1 MSRHWARLIT
11 VKPAAT
17 VTEWRI
23 AARIPSCTLYEAELH
38 GYRVRGVEW
47 SNECLWSLV
56 GTGALECIGDCSVLR
71 SCHGYVLGSSS
82 LVTHCGD
89 SIAKLYLV
97 QPSNPEAE
105 LLAILGPS
113 RLVPGIAARLVYRG
127 ETIGVVEERFSGE
140 PLAAKAWRE
149 LENYVEGVEEIEVLP
164 LAAKILAS
172 VHTWLMSLGEECR
185 VEPGKR
191 IAWYLQRLPQSLA
204 EKLATLYARVV
215 GAEKT
220 SNYLVLCQPVHQ
232 DPHLYQFIA
241 TSSGTFLIDFSG
253 EPFRAPI
260 NGPYEPPLR
269 DMAVLLRSA
278 SYVAST
284 AINGVTRGNWGKGRL
299 VSRAVEW
306 LEHSVSEALEA
317 YLSYNILKD
326 PGAELSLLP
335 VLVLERLVYEAWYEY
350 LYGTG
355 LLWVVLAPL
364 LDPRL
369 LPELGT
375 VLRR

>member
-1 MSRHWARLIT
+1 LSGHGARIVT
-11 VKPAAT
+11 VKPATA
-17 VTEWRI
+17 VTEWHI
-23 AARIPSCTLYEAELH
+23 AAKIPSCTLYEAGLY

-47 SNECLWSLV
+47 SDECLWSLV
-56 GTGALECIGDCSVLR
+56 ETGALECIGDCSVLR

-82 LVTHCGD
+82 LVTRCGG

-97 QPSNPEAE
+97 QPSNLEAE

-127 ETIGVVEERFSGE
+127 ETIGIVEERLSGE
-140 PLAAKAWRE
+140 PLAAKASRE
-149 LENYVEGVEEIEVLP
+149 LRSYAEGVERIEVLP
-164 LAAKILAS
+164 LAARILAS
-172 VHTWLMSLGEECR
+172 VHTWLKPLREECI

-204 EKLATLYARVV
+204 EKLATLHTRIM

-232 DPHLYQFIA
+232 DPHLYQFL
-241 TSSGTFLIDFSG
+241 GTNTDALLIDFSG
-253 EPFRAPI
+253 EPLRAHI
-260 NGPYEPPLR
+260 GGPYEPPLR
-269 DMAVLLRSA
+269 DVAVLLRSA
-278 SYVAST
+278 SYVAAM
-284 AINGVTRGNWGKGRL
+284 AINNVAQGGQGRGSL

-306 LEHSVSEALEA
+306 LEHSVHDALET
-317 YLSYNILKD
+317 YLAHNILED
-326 PGAELSLLP
+326 PGTELSLLP
-335 VLVLERLVYEAWYEY
+335 ILVLERLVYEAWYEY

-355 LLWVVLAPL
+355 LLRVVLAVL
-364 LDPRL
+364 HEPRL

-375 VLRR
+375 ILRR